1 MSNEDNSKVQVT
13 SFNQSGGITAQN
25 VTISNTPPPTLQVT
39 KEVLLNQPQNG
50 KYLTRVEFTLV
61 TPYPIGNLYLEAR
74 AQTVEEID
82 CLPMRTGGWMTGH
95 SGKRDGFAFTNIPNA
110 YGNYQLDVITS
121 QPDKIQVIYNF
132 E

>member
-1 MSNEDNSKVQVT
+1 MNDEDNPKVQVT

-39 KEVLLNQPQNG
+39 KEVLLNEPQNG
-50 KYLTRVEFTLV
+50 KYLTRVEFTIV

-82 CLPMRTGGWMTGH
+82 CLPMRTGWMTGH
-95 SGKRDGFAFTNIPNA
+95 SGKRDGLAFTNIPNA
-110 YGNYQLDVITS
+110 YGNYQLDIITS

>member
-1 MSNEDNSKVQVT
+1 MSDEKNPKVQVI

-25 VTISNTPPPTLQVT
+25 VTISNAPPPTLQIT

-61 TPYPIGNLYLEAR
+61 TPYPIGNLYFEAR
-74 AQTVEEID
+74 AQTIEEVD
-82 CLPMRTGGWMTGH
+82 CLPMRTGAWIGGH

-110 YGNYQLDVITS
+110 FGNYQLDIITN